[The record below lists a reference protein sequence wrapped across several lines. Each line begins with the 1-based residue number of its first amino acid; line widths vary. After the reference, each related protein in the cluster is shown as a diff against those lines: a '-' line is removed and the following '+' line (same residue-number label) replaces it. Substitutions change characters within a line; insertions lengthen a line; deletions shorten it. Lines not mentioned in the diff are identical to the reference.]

1 MARRGWSDEQLIDAW
16 MEYLRLNQARS
27 ARTIEAYRLA
37 LERLRQFAAGPAGN
51 GVESITELDGDAL
64 EVFCGIWLH
73 RKGVVARSRKPYIS
87 AVRGFFQWCRERGH
101 IDANAA
107 AVLAHPRTGRRLPY
121 AISLANAER
130 LMNAPDLGTFK
141 GIRDSAILHLLVGA
155 GLRVSGLVGL
165 NEGDLCRDEI
175 GGRSRMFL
183 RVIEKGD
190 KERLL
195 PLPREAESILLVYLG
210 HEELAEIDRDTLDR
224 HGRADK
230 VLFVNTR
237 NSTVAEHE
245 HRGEERRLSRQAVHD
260 LVQAYGLKLGI
271 PVKQLHP
278 HAMRHLYG
286 TELTEED
293 VPTLTV
299 QSLMGHAD
307 PKTTAIYTELSIR
320 KKVRVVDASGPLAKI
335 KTPVSEML
343 KRLPQS

>member
-1 MARRGWSDEQLIDAW
+1 
-16 MEYLRLNQARS
+16 MEFMKLNQARS

-37 LERLRQFAAGPAGN
+37 LVRLQEFAASAAG
-51 GVESITELDGDAL
+51 GVVDSITELDGEAL
-64 EVFCGIWLH
+64 ELFCGLWLH

-87 AVRGFFQWCRERGH
+87 AVRGFFLWCRERGH
-101 IDANAA
+101 IDQNAA
-107 AVLAHPRTGRRLPY
+107 AALAHPRTGRRLPQV
-121 AISLANAER
+121 ISLANAER

-155 GLRVSGLVGL
+155 GLRVSGLVSL
-165 NEGDLCRDEI
+165 NEGDLHRDVI

-190 KERLL
+190 KERLV

-210 HEELAEIDRDTLDR
+210 HEELADIDRDTLDR

-237 NSTVAEHE
+237 NTTVAEHD

-260 LVQAYGLKLGI
+260 LVQAYGQKLGI
-271 PVKQLHP
+271 PVAHLHP

-320 KKVRVVDASGPLAKI
+320 KKVRVVDEKGPLAKM